1 MTDSPFRVGAFVC
14 GAPTSPR
21 DLVRHGE
28 LLAAYAD
35 GDVADDREAYLS
47 HFVFGPEMEAHFKAN
62 RNSVAGFAG
71 PCAAR
76 WVVLDI
82 DRAELPVALEDAR
95 RLLQVVT
102 RRYPETEG
110 DVPVYFSG
118 NKGFHVLV
126 ELAHGPPP
134 AAGFQNT
141 ARSFAEELAA
151 LAGVTI
157 DAGIYDVNRLVR
169 LPNTRHPKTGL
180 FKRRIDSEALFRLEL
195 PGILDLAKRASG
207 DGIPTVRLPPAQL
220 AKDWGKAEAHAA
232 GKAEARAAVRRDCG
246 TTDARAPRDLIDLL
260 RFGVAEGER
269 HKTLFRAAA
278 WLTEQG
284 APSSLCSALLTE
296 AGRDVGLTP
305 ADVAR
310 QIACGVAHAL
320 KQRQAEGGRSP

>member
-1 MTDSPFRVGAFVC
+1 MTDSPYRVGAFVC
-14 GAPTSPR
+14 GPPTSPR

-35 GDVADDREAYLS
+35 GAIGDEREAYLS
-47 HFVFGPEMEAHFKAN
+47 HFAFGAEMQAHYKAN

-82 DRAELPVALEDAR
+82 DRPELAVALEDAR
-95 RLLQVVT
+95 RLLQAVT

-134 AAGFQNT
+134 AVGFQHT
-141 ARSFAEELAA
+141 PRTFAEALAA
-151 LAGVTI
+151 LAGVAI

-180 FKRRIDSEALFRLEL
+180 FKRRIDSETLFRLEL
-195 PGILDLAKRASG
+195 PGILETAKRASG

-220 AKDWGKAEAHAA
+220 AKDWAAAERHAA
-232 GKAEARAAVRRDCG
+232 GMAEARAAVRRECG
-246 TTDARAPRDLIDLL
+246 TADARAPRDLIDLL
-260 RFGVAEGER
+260 RFGVADGER
-269 HKTLFRAAA
+269 HMTLFRVAA
-278 WLTEQG
+278 WMVEQG
-284 APSSLCSALLTE
+284 AGTDFTRLFLTE
-296 AGRDVGLTP
+296 AAGDLGLP
-305 ADVAR
+305 PDDVAR
-310 QIACGVAHAL
+310 QIKCGVGHAL
-320 KQRQAEGGRSP
+320 KQQQSEGGQSP

>member
-21 DLVRHGE
+21 DLVHHGK
-28 LLAAYAD
+28 LLSAYAD
-35 GDVADDREAYLS
+35 GEIADEREAYLS
-47 HFVFGPEMEAHFKAN
+47 HFAFGPEMEAHYKAN
-62 RNSVAGFAG
+62 RNSVAGYAG
-71 PCAAR
+71 PCVAR

-82 DRAELPVALEDAR
+82 DRAELTVALEDAR
-95 RLLQVVT
+95 RLVRAVT

-118 NKGFHVLV
+118 NKGFHVMV

-134 AAGFQNT
+134 AVGFQHT
-141 ARSFAEELAA
+141 ARTFAEALAA

-157 DAGIYDVNRLVR
+157 DAGIYDINRLVR
-169 LPNTRHPKTGL
+169 LPNTRHPRTGL
-180 FKRRIDSEALFRLEL
+180 YKRRIDSEALFRLEL
-195 PGILDLAKRASG
+195 PGILDMAKRASG
-207 DGIPTVRLPPAQL
+207 DGIPAVRLPPAQL
-220 AKDWGKAEAHAA
+220 AKDWEAAGRHAA

-246 TTDARAPRDLIDLL
+246 DADARAPRYFLDLL
-260 RFGVAEGER
+260 RFGVGEGDR
-269 HKTLFRAAA
+269 HNTLFRCAA

-284 APSSLCSALLTE
+284 APPSLCSALLTE

-310 QIACGVAHAL
+310 QIACGIAHAL
-320 KQRQAEGGRSP
+320 KQQQAEGRQSP